1 MGEGN
6 SATNLKIGIIGAGD
20 IGTTHGDILQKDI
33 NVTLGSVYDMDQER
47 SEKFASRKEQSLLF
61 RAMG

>member
-1 MGEGN
+1 VGEGN
-6 SATNLKIGIIGAGD
+6 SVTNLKIGIIDAGY

-33 NVTLGSVYDMDQER
+33 NVTLRSVYDMDQER
-47 SEKFASRKEQSLLF
+47 SEGFASRKEQSLLF

>member
-6 SATNLKIGIIGAGD
+6 SMTNLKIGIIGA
-20 IGTTHGDILQKDI
+20 GDILQKDI

-47 SEKFASRKEQSLLF
+47 SEEFASRKEQSLLF

>member
-1 MGEGN
+1 M
-6 SATNLKIGIIGAGD
+6 TNLKIGIIDAGY

-33 NVTLGSVYDMDQER
+33 NVTLKSVYDMDQER
-47 SEKFASRKEQSLLF
+47 SEGFSSRKEQSLLF